1 MICYFFFP
9 SNIKD
14 PILDKDTGL
23 VPVMHARETSGS
35 AKRIC
40 CIGK

>member
-1 MICYFFFP
+1 MTEKTGDTGD
-9 SNIKD
+9 IKD

-23 VPVMHARETSGS
+23 VRVMHARGTSGS
-35 AKRIC
+35 SKWIC